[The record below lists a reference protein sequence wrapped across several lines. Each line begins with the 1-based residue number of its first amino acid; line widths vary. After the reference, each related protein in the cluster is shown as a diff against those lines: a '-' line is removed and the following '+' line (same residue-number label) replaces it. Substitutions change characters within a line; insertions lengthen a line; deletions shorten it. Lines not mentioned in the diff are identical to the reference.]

1 MESKNHD
8 QEKMLIKFL
17 SRKFQKKENSQRT
30 KKNDQNCKTRIREEN
45 YEKLKRLTNLQSH
58 SNSSIDEVL
67 GSQKQGQLQK
77 HTKNC
82 RLRKDDKNK
91 RAFQEQ
97 KETEDLNGL
106 VNGAYGAH
114 DTETQRHVCYLID
127 KLQQQSSQKL
137 AVHFK
142 MNQVHRSDEEF
153 RKFKLEQEAIEDL
166 YYRQKISKRNQAPG
180 YIPQNENGEFSIQSR
195 TNGTLSS
202 NNNYQDIESAS
213 SKARSCHCGLNEIKT
228 VQLKIPPSNTEIRV
242 VVNQGKEKNEKPASK
257 CFCSRNSS
265 RPLYRPLTCKCNERN
280 HQQSY
285 QQNSYQHQSH
295 QHNLSQESEIQYS
308 TDRKVSSQYKE
319 PAPWS
324 STLEGNRSQDEG
336 RKTSKTKSLSA
347 IDEVN
352 EEKSKETTTLDQRP
366 IQTSIDKTKS
376 SSLNP
381 FNFDENRVEEYK
393 RESKLTPL
401 DYFEESSAAQLQQ
414 KEEGTRK
421 SSVNPFIFDEN
432 RIEEYEKD
440 RETTPLDYFEETSFE
455 TLKADGVEIEKDEYI
470 QISVTPS

>member
-180 YIPQNENGEFSIQSR
+180 Y
-195 TNGTLSS
+195 
-202 NNNYQDIESAS
+202 
-213 SKARSCHCGLNEIKT
+213 
-228 VQLKIPPSNTEIRV
+228 V
-242 VVNQGKEKNEKPASK
+242 VVVVVVVD
-257 CFCSRNSS
+257 
-265 RPLYRPLTCKCNERN
+265 
-280 HQQSY
+280 
-285 QQNSYQHQSH
+285 
-295 QHNLSQESEIQYS
+295 SQ
-308 TDRKVSSQYKE
+308 K
-319 PAPWS
+319 
-324 STLEGNRSQDEG
+324 
-336 RKTSKTKSLSA
+336 
-347 IDEVN
+347 
-352 EEKSKETTTLDQRP
+352 
-366 IQTSIDKTKS
+366 
-376 SSLNP
+376 
-381 FNFDENRVEEYK
+381 
-393 RESKLTPL
+393 
-401 DYFEESSAAQLQQ
+401 YF
-414 KEEGTRK
+414 
-421 SSVNPFIFDEN
+421 
-432 RIEEYEKD
+432 
-440 RETTPLDYFEETSFE
+440 
-455 TLKADGVEIEKDEYI
+455 
-470 QISVTPS
+470 